1 MAEVM
6 AGFVC
11 GFALS
16 LAATPV
22 AAILIVKA
30 RVTSPLM
37 QRIVPEG
44 TSLMAVSVLLHT
56 FFMLTITAVGI
67 LLGILLA
74 GLEDSNPVGGLGSP
88 NRVYTAFILITT
100 AVAVLPLSI
109 ASSRLRLPF
118 VIGGLIFVAM
128 FAWFMPYLAS
138 WSPIES

>member
-16 LAATPV
+16 IAATPI
-22 AAILIVKA
+22 AAILIVRA

-37 QRIVPEG
+37 QQIVPEG
-44 TSLMAVSVLLHT
+44 TSLIAVSVLLHT
-56 FFMLTITAVGI
+56 FFMLTMTAIGL
-67 LLGILLA
+67 LLGMLLT
-74 GLEDSNPVGGLGSP
+74 GLESSSPASGLGSP
-88 NRVYTAFILITT
+88 NRAFTAFVLIAT
-100 AVAVLPLSI
+100 AIAVLPLAV
-109 ASSRLRLPF
+109 ASAKLRMPF
-118 VIGGLIFVAM
+118 VIGGLIFVAT

>member
-16 LAATPV
+16 LVATPI
-22 AAILIVKA
+22 AAIQVVRA

-44 TSLMAVSVLLHT
+44 TSLIAVSILFHT
-56 FFMLTITAVGI
+56 FFMLTMTAVGI
-67 LLGILLA
+67 LLGILLF
-74 GLEDSNPVGGLGSP
+74 GLQDSNAGSGLGSP
-88 NRVYTAFILITT
+88 NRAYTAFVLIATAIAILPL
-100 AVAVLPLSI
+100 AVASAKLRVPL
-109 ASSRLRLPF
+109 L
-118 VIGGLIFVAM
+118 IGGLIFAAT

>member
-16 LAATPV
+16 LTATPI
-22 AAILIVKA
+22 AAILIVRA

-37 QRIVPEG
+37 QKIVPEG

-56 FFMLTITAVGI
+56 FFMLTMTAVGI

-74 GLEDSNPVGGLGSP
+74 GLEDSNPSGGLGSP
-88 NRVYTAFILITT
+88 NRVYTGFILITT

-118 VIGGLIFVAM
+118 VIGGLIFVAI

>member
-16 LAATPV
+16 LVSTPI
-22 AAILIVKA
+22 AAILIVRA

-37 QRIVPEG
+37 QQIVPEG
-44 TSLMAVSVLLHT
+44 TSLIAVSVLLHT
-56 FFMLTITAVGI
+56 FFMLTMTAIGI
-67 LLGILLA
+67 LLGLLLA
-74 GLEDSNPVGGLGSP
+74 GLESSNPAGGLASPNRAFTAFVVIATAIAIVPLSVASAKQRVPLIVGGL
-88 NRVYTAFILITT
+88 VFIAT
-100 AVAVLPLSI
+100 
-109 ASSRLRLPF
+109 
-118 VIGGLIFVAM
+118 

>member
-16 LAATPV
+16 IAATPI
-22 AAILIVKA
+22 AAILIVRA

-37 QRIVPEG
+37 RQIVPEG
-44 TSLMAVSVLLHT
+44 TSLIAVSVLLHT
-56 FFMLTITAVGI
+56 FFMLTMTAIGL
-67 LLGILLA
+67 LLGMLLT
-74 GLEDSNPVGGLGSP
+74 GLESSSPASGLGSP
-88 NRVYTAFILITT
+88 NRAFTAFVLIAT
-100 AVAVLPLSI
+100 AIAVLPL
-109 ASSRLRLPF
+109 AVACAKLRMPF
-118 VIGGLIFVAM
+118 MIGGLIFVTT

>member
-16 LAATPV
+16 IAATPI
-22 AAILIVKA
+22 AAILIVRA

-37 QRIVPEG
+37 QQIVPEG
-44 TSLMAVSVLLHT
+44 TSLIAISVLPHT
-56 FFMLTITAVGI
+56 FFMLTMTAIGL
-67 LLGILLA
+67 LLGMLLT
-74 GLEDSNPVGGLGSP
+74 GLESSSPASGLGSP
-88 NRVYTAFILITT
+88 NRAFTAFVLIAT
-100 AVAVLPLSI
+100 AIAVLPLAV
-109 ASSRLRLPF
+109 ASAKLRMPF
-118 VIGGLIFVAM
+118 VIGGLIFVAT

>member
-16 LAATPV
+16 LAATPI

-74 GLEDSNPVGGLGSP
+74 GLEDSNPAGGLGSP

-100 AVAVLPLSI
+100 AIAVLPLSI
-109 ASSRLRLPF
+109 ASPKLRTPI
-118 VIGGLIFVAM
+118 VIGGLIFVAT

>member
-16 LAATPV
+16 LAATPT
-22 AAILIVKA
+22 AAILIVRA
-30 RVTSPLM
+30 RITSPLM

-56 FFMLTITAVGI
+56 FFMLTMTAVGI

-74 GLEDSNPVGGLGSP
+74 GLEDSNPAGGLGSP

-100 AVAVLPLSI
+100 AIAVLPLSI
-109 ASSRLRLPF
+109 ASPKMRTPIA
-118 VIGGLIFVAM
+118 IGGLIFVAT

>member
-16 LAATPV
+16 LAATPI
-22 AAILIVKA
+22 AAILIVRA

-37 QRIVPEG
+37 QQIVPEG
-44 TSLMAVSVLLHT
+44 TSLIAVSVLIHA
-56 FFMLTITAVGI
+56 FFMLTMTAVGI
-67 LLGILLA
+67 LLGMLLA
-74 GLEDSNPVGGLGSP
+74 GLENSNPTSGLGSP
-88 NRVYTAFILITT
+88 NRVYTAFILLTT

-109 ASSRLRLPF
+109 ASPKLRRPI
-118 VIGGLIFVAM
+118 VIGGLIFVAT

-138 WSPIES
+138 WSPIEG

>member
-16 LAATPV
+16 LAATPI
-22 AAILIVKA
+22 AAFLIVRA
-30 RVTSPLM
+30 RVTSRLM
-37 QRIVPEG
+37 QQIVPEG
-44 TSLMAVSVLLHT
+44 TSLVAMSVLLHT
-56 FFMLTITAVGI
+56 FVMLTMTAVGI

-74 GLEDSNPVGGLGSP
+74 GLESSSPASGIGSP
-88 NRVYTAFILITT
+88 NRVFTLFVLIATAI
-100 AVAVLPLSI
+100 AVLPLSFVS
-109 ASSRLRLPF
+109 ARLRVPF
-118 VIGGLIFVAM
+118 VIGGLIFVGT